1 MSSCLPACFL
11 SRANSH
17 FPEIACCGENSA
29 VTRSPYNKTRFDA
42 VGPDCGTC
50 RPFQKKTCSGF
61 LLPGHLK
68 AQRHKDICRF
78 AGVCLSGSRIS
89 LSSTAKNSRQMQ
101 TAKLQLRPKWK
112 TSPQHAAT
120 SRIRWQMMPAQKTNP
135 LPHHLDAFLVWRP
148 LVLRVPVSPSRGCR
162 AALVKADEDSDSAAV
177 DAGLP
182 ILMDL
187 MLCRCNP
194 KPIQW

>member
-17 FPEIACCGENSA
+17 FPEIACCGENLA

-50 RPFQKKTCSGF
+50 SCSGF
-61 LLPGHLK
+61 LLPGHLE
-68 AQRHKDICRF
+68 AQRHKDICSF

-112 TSPQHAAT
+112 TSCNMLQPLESVGKWCPHKRPTHYPTT
-120 SRIRWQMMPAQKTNP
+120 STLFW
-135 LPHHLDAFLVWRP
+135 FS
-148 LVLRVPVSPSRGCR
+148 VLWCWEFQCLR
-162 AALVKADEDSDSAAV
+162 AEAV
-177 DAGLP
+177 EP
-182 ILMDL
+182 
-187 MLCRCNP
+187 P
-194 KPIQW
+194 